1 MVTNDNEKRGK
12 KSVIYDCS
20 FCTFT
25 SNRID
30 NYNRHLKTTKH
41 ILSVNGNTMVTKK
54 SKKEGFYC
62 DCGKS
67 YVYKS
72 GLSRHRKKCEYV
84 NSSLIE
90 KNNEDESLKSMFLHL
105 VKENKELKNMII
117 EQDKKQDHV
126 MEEVKRHKNQI
137 INNNQFNL
145 NIFLN
150 EECKDALNMDDFI
163 KQLKVGLNELDFT
176 KDNGINQGITN
187 LFLNGLNELG
197 TYKRPIHCSD
207 MKREVLY
214 VKNNDIWDKDDSLKS
229 IENGVNN
236 IKSQY
241 IIEVK
246 NWETLNKENM
256 ETEEF
261 KDEYTKLITNLMEE
275 IRFNKIKKE
284 LSKSV
289 LINKN

>member
-1 MVTNDNEKRGK
+1 MLTNANK
-12 KSVIYDCS
+12 KCRKSAVFYCKNCDYTTKQNS
-20 FCTFT
+20 H
-25 SNRID
+25 
-30 NYNRHLKTTKH
+30 YQKHLKSIKH
-41 ILSVNGNTMVTKK
+41 NLSKDANTMLTKVPK
-54 SKKEGFYC
+54 SADFYC

-67 YVYKS
+67 YLHKS
-72 GLSRHRKKCEYV
+72 SLSRHRKKCEYV
-84 NSSLIE
+84 NSSIIE
-90 KNNEDESLKSMFLHL
+90 KNDEDESLKSMFLHL

-214 VKNNDIWDKDDSLKS
+214 VKNNDIWDKDDSYKS
-229 IENGVNN
+229 IENGVKN
-236 IKSQY
+236 IKNQY

>member
-1 MVTNDNEKRGK
+1 
-12 KSVIYDCS
+12 
-20 FCTFT
+20 
-25 SNRID
+25 
-30 NYNRHLKTTKH
+30 
-41 ILSVNGNTMVTKK
+41 
-54 SKKEGFYC
+54 
-62 DCGKS
+62 
-67 YVYKS
+67 
-72 GLSRHRKKCEYV
+72 
-84 NSSLIE
+84 
-90 KNNEDESLKSMFLHL
+90 MFLHL

-197 TYKRPIHCSD
+197 KYKRPIHCSD

-214 VKNNDIWDKDDSLKS
+214 VKNNDIWDKDDALKS
-229 IENGVNN
+229 IENGVKN
-236 IKSQY
+236 IKNQY